1 MTTDAEAY
9 KRAQYYGRALIEVRT
24 KKADL
29 TSEGS
34 ETYRA
39 LIKEPFTEFFVGKVS
54 LIEWSLEDEDEDF
67 TQKLLWW
74 HARVVTG
81 SFLPAEIARM
91 ILDLYPGSHPDL
103 GFSL

>member
-39 LIKEPFTEFFVGKVS
+39 LIEEPFTELYTESLVERVT
-54 LIEWSLEDEDEDF
+54 LIEWSLEDDAEDF
-67 TQKLLWW
+67 TQKLLWS
-74 HARVVTG
+74 V
-81 SFLPAEIARM
+81 
-91 ILDLYPGSHPDL
+91 
-103 GFSL
+103 